1 MRDVKA
7 TAGSIVAQYND
18 IMFYRKYFGTA
29 DTGATS
35 LFSTQT
41 VPVFTQ
47 GRGNVDKN
55 MTTQA
60 DVTLQDCDT
69 SLFNQNG
76 IIPNA
81 QSFTIMGIGIDIHL
95 ANVQPTTPYEDD
107 TITQINLNAA
117 QIDNPYPTVDYIR
130 SQGVFSLYRNSTEFL
145 EQGNVS
151 HYPSGLYNAGWGS
164 DGSHAAAESGTPAQA
179 GFIIAS
185 NGASFRPL
193 TVWHRLE
200 ALDQFRGEFKLCR
213 PATLTGTGIAGW
225 IDFMLVGQVDLDRK
239 TTNLV
244 ANFGG

>member
-1 MRDVKA
+1 MRDAKN
-7 TAGSIVAQYND
+7 TAQSIVAQYND
-18 IMFYRKYFGTA
+18 IMFYRKYFGAA
-29 DTGATS
+29 DTGTSS
-35 LFSTQT
+35 LFNTQP

-55 MTTQA
+55 MTTGA

-81 QSFTIMGIGIDIHL
+81 QSFTIMAIGIDIHL

-107 TITQINLNAA
+107 TITQINLNPV
-117 QIDNPYPTVDYIR
+117 QVDNPYPIVDYIR

-145 EQGNVS
+145 EQGNVA
-151 HYPSGLYNAGWGS
+151 HYPSGVYNAGWGS
-164 DGSHAAAESGTPAQA
+164 DGSHAAGANPAQN
-179 GFIIAS
+179 GFIVAG

-193 TVWHRLE
+193 TVWHRLD

-213 PATLTGTGIAGW
+213 PATLTGTGVVGY

-239 TTNLV
+239 STNLV